1 VTENGQ
7 VLPFAAVILN
17 PTTRQLAV
25 VIRGT
30 MTGFEW
36 GVDFT

>member
-1 VTENGQ
+1 MTENGQ
-7 VLPFAAVILN
+7 VLPFASVIHN
-17 PTTRQLAV
+17 PTSRQLAV

-30 MTGFEW
+30 LTAFEW